1 MTTLINL
8 TPHSLTLHG
17 DGIVTIPP
25 SGIVARLSVQRKF
38 LKPISIDGVELPV
51 SKSEFGSVQDLPK
64 PQDGTLYVVS
74 AMVAGAVNRA
84 DVFSPGELVR
94 DAKGDVIG
102 AKGLTAY
109 A

>member
-25 SGIVARLSVQRKF
+25 SGIVARLSVQRKS
-38 LKPISIDGVELPV
+38 LKPISIDGVDLPV
-51 SKSEFGSVQDLPK
+51 SKAEFGSVQDLPK
-64 PQDGTLYVVS
+64 PQDNTFYVVS

-94 DAKGDVIG
+94 DAQGDVIG